1 MQRPERIWRKRWK
14 CPFPAG
20 KEIMTW
26 RGLGKSNARHRRAG
40 MLGLQGC
47 LLDGRARGAG
57 GRRWSPP
64 RPLAV
69 KAKKARKGKNE
80 KLRGTLQSHL
90 SAGQRL
96 KPVPWL
102 MDHLVESTC
111 GDRPSPE
118 GCHLLLSLHLEQ
130 MLQKKTNKTLSAL
143 GDLGQYLYLRRVA
156 FSFDPEGDKLGASS
170 LKQRNWVC
178 L

>member
-1 MQRPERIWRKRWK
+1 M
-14 CPFPAG
+14 
-20 KEIMTW
+20 
-26 RGLGKSNARHRRAG
+26 
-40 MLGLQGC
+40 
-47 LLDGRARGAG
+47 
-57 GRRWSPP
+57 
-64 RPLAV
+64 

-96 KPVPWL
+96 KPVPRL

-111 GDRPSPE
+111 GDGPSPE

-130 MLQKKTNKTLSAL
+130 MLSKKTNKTLSAL

-170 LKQRNWVC
+170 LKQRN
-178 L
+178 